1 MNSIF
6 KRISVRNYQD
16 KEIEDEKI
24 EMLLKAAMAA
34 PSAGNQQ
41 PWEFFVAK
49 NKEVLSELSKCSQYS
64 GCLKDASIAIIPCY
78 RTSDLVFK
86 ECTYMDMGASVEN
99 ILLEAVE
106 QGIGAVWLGI
116 APSEE
121 RMKAVKNILNI
132 GSDLEPFAIISCG
145 YPLVEKEQKDRYDE
159 SRVHYIN

>member
-6 KRISVRNYQD
+6 KRRSVRNYQD

-41 PWEFFVAK
+41 PWEFFVVK
-49 NKEVLSELSKCSQYS
+49 NRDVLLDLSKCSQYS
-64 GCLKDASIAIIPCY
+64 GCLKDAPLAIIPCY

-86 ECTYMDMGASVEN
+86 ECAYMDMSASVEN

-106 QGIGAVWLGI
+106 QGIGSVWLGI

-121 RMKAVKNILNI
+121 RMKAVKDILNI
-132 GSDLEPFAIISCG
+132 GDELEPFAIISCG
-145 YPLVEKEQKDRYDE
+145 YALNEKDQQDRYDQ
-159 SRVHYIN
+159 SRVHYLN